1 MVDSGRFLSTTCST
15 AGLGGAV
22 DVQGESETRG
32 PTLRG
37 KTCYSTVFISF
48 LPHFLEKLRVAG
60 DYFLFY
66 SFSFG
71 GPELS

>member
-37 KTCYSTVFISF
+37 KPVTPVFISF
-48 LPHFLEKLRVAG
+48 LPHFLQKLRVAG

-66 SFSFG
+66 IFSFG